1 MKVAVIGSRNIEV
14 EDVGKYL
21 PRGVTE
27 LISGGARG
35 VDSAVRRYAVA
46 EGIPLTEILPDYA
59 RYGRGAPLRRNEA
72 IVARADLVVALW
84 DGSSRG
90 TAHVIALCRR
100 LGRPVEIHILSP
112 TPGDFKF

>member
-21 PRGVTE
+21 PPNVTG

-46 EGIPLTEILPDYA
+46 EGIPLTEILPEYA

-90 TAHVIALCRR
+90 TAHVIDLCRR
-100 LGRPVEIHILSP
+100 LKKPVEVHILASM
-112 TPGDFKF
+112 PGDFKS